1 MITKDKGII
10 AIIAVVVLVAI
21 LSVVNSL
28 SQKDEVDNG
37 RPLSIKSWQSQ
48 HGARVMYVHAPQL
61 PMVDVRLVFDAGSAR
76 DNNQPGLA
84 MMTNSMLD
92 LGAGEWSTDTIAE
105 RFDSVGAEYSNDS
118 LKDMAILSLRS
129 LTEPE
134 LLNKAVETL
143 NTILVKPTFVDSELQ
158 RARNQ
163 VLISLQNHE
172 QSPSTIANKTF
183 YQSLYAEHPYGSPIL
198 GTVDSINVL
207 TREDLVSFYKKYYVA
222 SNAVIAIV
230 GDVDRKQA
238 EQLVEKILKGLP
250 GGKAAETIPEATP
263 VAEAKQIH
271 KTHPSTQ
278 THILI
283 GQPGMKRG
291 DKDYLAL
298 YVGNH
303 ILGGSGFGSRI
314 VEEIREKRG
323 LAYSSYS
330 YFSPMR
336 VSGPF
341 TMGLQTSN
349 SNTGKALAILDEV
362 LREFI
367 NKGPTEEELLH
378 AKKNITG
385 GFALKVDSN
394 KDIIGYLGMIGF
406 YNLPLDYL
414 ATFNDRVEQITIEQI
429 QDAFKR
435 RVNPDKLVTVTVGSD
450 Q

>member
-10 AIIAVVVLVAI
+10 AIIAVVVLVAV
-21 LSVVNSL
+21 LSVVNSD
-28 SQKDEVDNG
+28 SQKNEISNSK
-37 RPLSIKSWQSQ
+37 PLSIQSWQSK
-48 HGARVMYVHAPQL
+48 HGAKVMYVYAPQL
-61 PMVDVRLVFDAGSAR
+61 PMLDVRVVFDAGSAR
-76 DNNQPGLA
+76 DKKQPGLA

-92 LGAGEWSTDTIAE
+92 LGAGDWSTDTIAE
-105 RFDSVGAEYSNDS
+105 RFDSVGAQYSNDS

-134 LLNKAVETL
+134 ILNKAITTF
-143 NTILVKPTFVDSELQ
+143 NTILVKPNFVESELQ
-158 RARNQ
+158 RARDQ
-163 VLISLQNHE
+163 VLISLRNHE
-172 QSPSTIANKTF
+172 QSMGTIANKTF

-198 GTVDSINVL
+198 GNVDSIKAI
-207 TREDLVSFYKKYYVA
+207 TRDDLISFYKKYYVA
-222 SNAVIAIV
+222 RNAVVAIV
-230 GDVDRKQA
+230 GDVKRDEA
-238 EQLVEKILKGLP
+238 EQLVEKMLKGLP
-250 GGKAAETIPEATP
+250 EGKAAELIPEAKP
-263 VAEAKQIH
+263 VSEAKKIH
-271 KTHPSTQ
+271 KTHPSSQ
-278 THILI
+278 THILV
-283 GQPGMKRG
+283 GQPGMKRA

-349 SNTGKALAILDEV
+349 GNTQKALTILDEV

-367 NKGPTEEELLH
+367 EKGPTEEELLH

-394 KDIIGYLGMIGF
+394 KDIIGYIGMIGF

-414 ATFNDRVEQITIEQI
+414 ATFNERVEKITIEQI

-435 RVNPDKLVTVTVGSD
+435 RVNPDKLVTITVGSD